1 MLLTII
7 TFILILGFLVLAH
20 ELGHFLTARRLKVG
34 VEEFGLGL
42 PPRLIGWTKRGII
55 YSLNAIP
62 LGGFV
67 KIKGEEGDSRNEPDS
82 FAGRPIWQRLVI
94 LVSGVGLNLVAAW
107 LIFIV
112 LFAVGMPTRNTI
124 YHLQPRPI
132 PTAVIDGA
140 KATFFYVGWIGQA
153 FGNMAVDV
161 WQGRGIGDNLG
172 GPVAIAAATGDVVEL
187 GWRYVLLF
195 TAILSLNL
203 AIINILPFPALD
215 GGRVLFLIIE
225 KIRGRPSRQQTE
237 EWSHRLGFA
246 LLMLLAVFITYHDI
260 ARFGGRIWQTF
271 GG

>member
-1 MLLTII
+1 MLLAII
-7 TFILILGFLVLAH
+7 TFILVLGFLVLVH

-42 PPRLIGWTKRGII
+42 PPRLVGWTKKGVI

-67 KIKGEEGDSRNEPDS
+67 KIKGEDGETKNEPDS
-82 FAGRPIWQRLVI
+82 FGGRPVWQRLII
-94 LVSGVGLNLVAAW
+94 LVSGVIMNIAAAW
-107 LIFIV
+107 LILIF
-112 LFAVGMPTRNTI
+112 LFSAGMPADSSYR
-124 YHLQPRPI
+124 LQARPV
-132 PTAVIDGA
+132 PSAVAAGT
-140 KATFFYVGWIGQA
+140 KATFVYIGRISQA
-153 FGNMAVDV
+153 FGGIIAGV
-161 WQGRGIGDNLG
+161 WRGQELGDKLG
-172 GPVAIAAATGDVVEL
+172 GPVAIAAATGDVVAL

-195 TAILSLNL
+195 TAVLSLNL

-225 KIRGRPSRQQTE
+225 KIRGRPSRKQTE